1 MGEAPWKGLR
11 TMKSRRLTVLCMAL
25 LWSGQVVSADLAEP
39 SEPPQEE
46 KGIWA
51 AIAYSQTDTKYG
63 FFWGAD
69 KRQEAKDIAQKY
81 CENAG
86 GKACNV
92 VAVFRNHRHWTDD
105 DETGFPYKHCGALA
119 VADKVEHR
127 FTPWGVNSAETR
139 REAEDLALQA
149 CEAGGIQCKIREW
162 VCT

>member
-1 MGEAPWKGLR
+1 MRLQALAVLGL
-11 TMKSRRLTVLCMAL
+11 TL
-25 LWSGQVVSADLAEP
+25 LWSGQVVSADLVAPPEP
-39 SEPPQEE
+39 QQEE

-51 AIAYSQTDTKYG
+51 AIAYSQADSKYG

-92 VAVFRNHRHWTDD
+92 VTVFRNHRHWNDD
-105 DETGFPYKHCGALA
+105 DKTGFPYKHCGALA
-119 VADKVEHR
+119 LADKVENR

-149 CEAGGIQCKIREW
+149 CEATGERCKIREW

>member
-1 MGEAPWKGLR
+1 
-11 TMKSRRLTVLCMAL
+11 
-25 LWSGQVVSADLAEP
+25 
-39 SEPPQEE
+39 
-46 KGIWA
+46 
-51 AIAYSQTDTKYG
+51 
-63 FFWGAD
+63 GAD

-92 VAVFRNHRHWTDD
+92 VTVFRNHRHWNDD

-119 VADKVEHR
+119 VADKEENR

-149 CEAGGIQCKIREW
+149 CEATGEKCKIREW

>member
-1 MGEAPWKGLR
+1 MTRPPTNMPSRPLSAWTMRRNAIAGRAP
-11 TMKSRRLTVLCMAL
+11 
-25 LWSGQVVSADLAEP
+25 AEP
-39 SEPPQEE
+39 QQEE

-51 AIAYSQTDTKYG
+51 AIAYSQADSKYG

-92 VAVFRNHRHWTDD
+92 VTVFRNHRHWDDD

-119 VADKVEHR
+119 M
-127 FTPWGVNSAETR
+127 
-139 REAEDLALQA
+139 
-149 CEAGGIQCKIREW
+149 
-162 VCT
+162 